1 MVNGI
6 TNKMGN
12 TKTNNLYF
20 SIGSCTDTGERT
32 YKFTDPFQ
40 PIYVGA
46 YRIGGETGMSIS
58 FSLSNKPSWINRQF
72 CKWCLGWEW
81 IENN

>member
-6 TNKMGN
+6 TNKIGN
-12 TKTNNLYF
+12 KYEVEYTRDETYTIS
-20 SIGSCTDTGERT
+20 SIS
-32 YKFTDPFQ
+32 Q
-40 PIYVGA
+40 PIYSGA
-46 YRIGGETGMSIS
+46 YRIGGETGVSIS
-58 FSLSNKPSWINRQF
+58 FSLSDKPSWINRQF